1 MPHKIVVLLKGY
13 PRLSE
18 TFIAQELLG
27 LERAG
32 LDLVLVSLRRPTDK
46 KRHPVHDEIKA
57 PVSYLPEYL
66 HEEPLR
72 VLRGLFRSL
81 RAPGFGAAIRQF
93 LKDLPRDFSRNRF
106 RRFGQAAVLVG
117 EFPEAGGW
125 LHAHFIHTPASV
137 ANYAARMLALP
148 FSVSAHAKDIWTS
161 KDWEL
166 ADKLSTADWA
176 VTCTKSGHAHLQ
188 ALAGPNRDRVHLS
201 YHGLDLDRF
210 PPLEDGAYPPLA
222 CRPSPPQGRRSD
234 GETSR
239 PSPTLPIEQGFH
251 SQPISP
257 PEGEMAGRPEGGD
270 ARHAPHPE
278 ACDCAGAA
286 NPRPPRDGSDPENP
300 VTVISVGRAV
310 PKKGYDILLEALAR
324 LPGDLH
330 WRFVHAGD
338 GGERVKLQKL
348 ADELGIA
355 QKITWLGAVDQKDVL
370 AAYRRADIF
379 ALACRI
385 TPDGDRD
392 GLPNVLVEAASQQLA
407 CVATDISGI
416 PELFETEENGLL
428 VPSEDAAAF
437 SRALERAIRD
447 PALRHRLGAAA
458 EAKVRG
464 SFDHHTSIAQL
475 KALFTTGARR

>member
-1 MPHKIVVLLKGY
+1 VKEATPAVSLPHKIVVLLKGY

-32 LDLVLVSLRRPTDK
+32 LDLVLVSLRRPTDT
-46 KRHPVHDEIKA
+46 KRHPVHDEIRA
-57 PVSYLPEYL
+57 PVLYLPEYL

-72 VLRGLFRSL
+72 VLRGLVKSV
-81 RAPGFGAAIRQF
+81 RAPGFGAALRRF

-117 EFPEAGGW
+117 EWPDGGGW

-137 ANYAARMLALP
+137 ANYASRMLALP
-148 FSVSAHAKDIWTS
+148 WTVSAHAKDIWTS
-161 KDWEL
+161 EDWEL
-166 ADKLSTADWA
+166 ADKLATADWA
-176 VTCTKSGHAHLQ
+176 VTCTRSGHAHLQ
-188 ALAGPNRDRVHLS
+188 TLAGLHRDRVHLS

-210 PPLEDGAYPPLA
+210 PPLQD
-222 CRPSPPQGRRSD
+222 
-234 GETSR
+234 
-239 PSPTLPIEQGFH
+239 PSPTKEEGLALQHPLDEAPGEAQDRCCLPAC
-251 SQPISP
+251 
-257 PEGEMAGRPEGGD
+257 GEDAGRPGE
-270 ARHAPHPE
+270 
-278 ACDCAGAA
+278 
-286 NPRPPRDGSDPENP
+286 NPRPPRDGADPQDP
-300 VTVISVGRAV
+300 VTIISVGRAV
-310 PKKGYDILLEALAR
+310 PKKGYDILLKALAR
-324 LPGDLH
+324 LPAGLS

-338 GGERVKLQKL
+338 GGERAKLQKL
-348 ADELGIA
+348 ADALGIA
-355 QKITWLGAVDQKDVL
+355 DRITWLGAVDQKDVL

-428 VPSEDAAAF
+428 VPSEDAEAF

-458 EAKVRG
+458 EAKVRR

-475 KALFTTGARR
+475 KALFTAGARR